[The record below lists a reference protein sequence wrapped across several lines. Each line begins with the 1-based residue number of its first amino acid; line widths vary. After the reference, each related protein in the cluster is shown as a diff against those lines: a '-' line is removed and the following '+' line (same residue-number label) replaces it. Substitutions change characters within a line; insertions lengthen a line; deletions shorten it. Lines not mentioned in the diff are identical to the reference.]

1 MYVLKEK
8 TLNHNKTRLFMLNS
22 SKCQS
27 DERPK
32 ITTKWKCLYCNVQH
46 NAERSKYVNI
56 CDKSLGNFRAYSYS
70 TLLCRSCISQEFSRF
85 NYRGNATVETFLGLC
100 FVISCLY
107 IFAHCKIR
115 TWNLEGGRQ
124 ALDQVSYIQ

>member
-32 ITTKWKCLYCNVQH
+32 ITTKCLYCNVQH

-56 CDKSLGNFRAYSYS
+56 CDKSLGNFRA
-70 TLLCRSCISQEFSRF
+70 L
-85 NYRGNATVETFLGLC
+85 ATVHYCAAVVYHRNFPGLITE
-100 FVISCLY
+100 VML
-107 IFAHCKIR
+107 
-115 TWNLEGGRQ
+115 Q
-124 ALDQVSYIQ
+124 